1 MAEMPL
7 TTITPFRVP
16 SLLIRSLGRGK
27 MGPSHVICCL
37 ISQEQIN
44 FAAVSLLCDETFLR
58 KNFHVLWGVE
68 NLIQQK
74 TFD

>member
-1 MAEMPL
+1 MPL

-16 SLLIRSLGRGK
+16 SLLIRSLGKGK